1 MERENYDS
9 LASRHTLSD
18 TTTTLCPV
26 ITPYNWWI
34 NLAEALTPGLDATV
48 VAGTGSGKTLPWAM
62 PLLLEQKRDRI
73 CLVTSPL
80 NEIEEDHVCQGWT
93 F

>member
-1 MERENYDS
+1 M
-9 LASRHTLSD
+9 
-18 TTTTLCPV
+18 

-34 NLAEALTPGLDATV
+34 NLAEALTPGLDPTV
-48 VAGTGSGKTLPWAM
+48 VASTGSGNTLPWAR

-80 NEIEEDHVCQGWT
+80 NELEEGSRMSRVDILEMVNLTRCFSILRPQNTRCGRES
-93 F
+93 